1 MGAPAKM
8 STISLLESKLQNAS
22 DKMFI
27 KIVEKYKPLAEMRA
41 LFEKSPRYRSI
52 FNEARY
58 YRIKGWKPDGRMV
71 FK

>member
-1 MGAPAKM
+1 MGGPAKM

-22 DKMFI
+22 DKMFV

-41 LFEKSPRYRSI
+41 LFEKTPRYRSI

-71 FK
+71 SK

>member
-1 MGAPAKM
+1 MGGLAKM
-8 STISLLESKLQNAS
+8 SSISMLESKLTKAS
-22 DKMFI
+22 DAVYV

-58 YRIKGWKPDGRMV
+58 YRIKGWKADMRQI
-71 FK
+71 KS

>member
-1 MGAPAKM
+1 M
-8 STISLLESKLQNAS
+8 LESKLTKAS
-22 DKMFI
+22 DAVYV

-58 YRIKGWKPDGRMV
+58 YRIKGWKPDTRMV
-71 FK
+71 TK

>member
-1 MGAPAKM
+1 MGGPAKM
-8 STISLLESKLQNAS
+8 SSISMLESKLTKAS
-22 DKMFI
+22 DAVYV

-58 YRIKGWKPDGRMV
+58 YRIKGWKPDTRMV
-71 FK
+71 TK